1 MLLQQISS
9 GKSNGFVQS
18 FHTAYWENSRYIV
31 YGTGNKLVIYNGFSE
46 LIQTIDASEF
56 LKGSPNQDK
65 IFSTE
70 ISEFDG
76 KIAITIGT
84 NVLIFKPIQNKHMK
98 VQWSLLEILE
108 HNYPTFCTSW
118 SLINGQLLVGGG
130 AIVLWEQDKSGE
142 DNHNK
147 WTKIWE
153 QRVASNIIHAEI
165 SPDST
170 LFATVGEYDRLVKIW
185 CCPQGDYKD
194 WKSKFHYLPHPR
206 SVTNLSWRKGP
217 IEQINSQ
224 GSNILLTVCKDGI
237 CRIWAATNP
246 EEPHN
251 LYICTVVDPEQSLVT
266 LPSSEEERICH
277 GDPDCYSPIHWIH
290 PREFLISLKL
300 AIDSFDSEKEQTQ
313 IGAGLKKLKDLAN
326 DTPDL
331 LYQIQKDGSM
341 VIWGIRN
348 VYCRPRRIPKVL
360 VLLRASQALP
370 PSNAE
375 YFHGSTF
382 VFHDNTSSDF
392 KSTSVE
398 LTILAQSPQG
408 RINKYSTRLVEVF
421 ENLSPLQL
429 KYSWSGHRDHVK
441 TIIKSPGTDCFVS
454 LTNDGKEAIL
464 WDITKP
470 DISQLV
476 EQIGPKIIEKAPVYV
491 DSQIKLACVL
501 SDEFLA
507 AYDGT
512 RIELFMCGSN
522 CDNFHKT
529 VVFDDYDASYELLL
543 LFTYQHKTTTTS
555 FPTYVVGVSSKKN
568 TVFCWTFSYE
578 GHTGP
583 IINFVSKTCLP
594 IDSQVTMAISVEQ
607 WAGSNIRRYPSENLS
622 PPILLTYS
630 DEGYIRYWQA
640 NMKYNSDDPNND
652 KVLWMEEVVFDIGKK
667 KNTVLIKCGPQGKA
681 AEKENGYELTI
692 WECITKR
699 LPPAKD
705 FIEGFSEKIVDI
717 DWLFTSN
724 AEIVLAVS
732 TSQKIYIYTQLRKHH
747 VSERGSWIMFSEIDK
762 PCNVALPISAIS
774 WGSGGSL
781 IVANCNQFRCYNK
794 WLTEESNK
802 KVSSITGIIQ
812 KDPTLFHVVDH
823 LNGPL
828 PHHHP
833 TLLLQHILW
842 GKMDLVKQILAHLY
856 KFLKILIGSNKPIK
870 RLLPL
875 PFDKLF
881 QAQDETP
888 KPSTKT
894 RRYSSLF
901 GEDSDEEGSQ
911 ETLLEFTEE
920 TANFL
925 SEQLKVISL
934 PDLSHVEQAQL
945 LALIDTINQV
955 EHQKR
960 SLDENGVRYVLFMR
974 RYHYLNR
981 YKLSSGIRTPGL
993 NYRDMN
999 WALHSD
1005 SQDLLIE
1012 YSIQA
1017 SGGKFLWKDAR
1028 IHGIFLWLRSNE
1040 SVRQQFENV
1049 ARNHYMSKEERDPT
1063 DSSLFY
1069 MALRKK
1075 KLLLGLW
1082 RTANAHKEQT
1092 LMLKFLVND
1101 FTEPRWKTA
1110 ALKNAYALL
1119 GKQRYEY
1126 AAAFFLLGDRLKDAV
1141 NVCLKHLDDFQLAIA
1156 IARVYEG
1163 EEGPVLKSIYEDHVI
1178 PLAIRTGDRWLASL
1192 AFWSLNQR
1200 DKAVKAIMV
1209 PLETLCDHKI
1219 ESTPLTTDSPDAAL
1233 IVLYKQLKDKSIQTL
1248 RGAAEISFDKEY
1260 FFVLRSI
1267 FAYDRMGCPLL
1278 ALYLV
1283 QTWTFSPQSDPERPD
1298 HILKSR
1304 RRTTIF
1310 DIPLAASDDVIS
1322 KGVVNFDTWSWDA
1335 PLSPVS
1341 PISVKHITD
1350 KAEDIFSDE
1359 PSPMVSPITPKRIS
1373 FTDTTFKDS
1382 SDDNNV
1388 WGWDSPRHYQ
1398 KVNSFKA
1405 KKTDIFAEKI
1415 SKNDIEK
1422 DSENITLLDDI
1433 DFYDYKVSLV
1443 KRLCQQLLDAV
1454 MTFQEEPELFE
1465 QNTYYNDYVSRVE
1478 QGLATICENVKVPM
1492 PDIKELLISYPLYNE
1507 IYQINHL
1514 EFYQNNTKL
1523 ISGDAE
1529 GIIIIWDMNTMR
1541 PTLQFKAHNEGI
1553 LRCLFLNNKLI
1564 SHGRDNLLKL
1574 WKIDRNSLNDDK
1586 RFISEEKIVEIK
1598 DDDDEPKLEK
1608 CLSVNSLNFCKF
1620 DYCFKGDNDQDILIA
1635 LPSSKGS
1642 AAIDVWNLSNQQ
1654 RILGFDG
1661 KQETEGYCMA
1671 IKFFQHPTNK
1681 SEYLILS
1688 AYENGGVI
1696 LWSFSSDKSN
1706 DDDVNEELFSERLW
1720 SVKQHKE
1727 TVLALDVSKNR
1738 KFAISTAG
1746 DKKIVK
1752 YNFNENFEKEPL
1764 INSITIKSAGIADIK
1779 IRSDSKI
1786 FATAGWD
1793 SKIRVFSSKTMKPL
1807 AILSYHKESVYS
1819 LAFAHVFSQEDNDNT
1834 LIENEIDE
1842 RVLNHFL
1849 VGGGKDRRVTLWEI
1863 Y

>member
-1 MLLQQISS
+1 MQWCLLKI
-9 GKSNGFVQS
+9 
-18 FHTAYWENSRYIV
+18 
-31 YGTGNKLVIYNGFSE
+31 
-46 LIQTIDASEF
+46 
-56 LKGSPNQDK
+56 LK
-65 IFSTE
+65 
-70 ISEFDG
+70 
-76 KIAITIGT
+76 
-84 NVLIFKPIQNKHMK
+84 
-98 VQWSLLEILE
+98 

-130 AIVLWEQDKSGE
+130 AIVLWDQDKSSE

-147 WTKIWE
+147 WTKLWE
-153 QRVASNIIHAEI
+153 QRVASKIIHAEI

-170 LFATVGEYDRLVKIW
+170 LIATVGEYDRLVKIW
-185 CCPQGDYKD
+185 CYPKSDYKE
-194 WKSKFHYLPHPR
+194 WKYKFHYLPHPR
-206 SVTNLSWRKGP
+206 SVTNFSWRKGP
-217 IEQINSQ
+217 VDQINSQ

-246 EEPHN
+246 DEPYN

-266 LPSSEEERICH
+266 FPSSEEERMCH
-277 GDPDCYSPIHWIH
+277 GNPDCFSPIHWIH

-370 PSNAE
+370 SSDSD

-408 RINKYSTRLVEVF
+408 RINRYSTRLVEVF
-421 ENLSPLQL
+421 DNLSPLQL
-429 KYSWSGHRDHVK
+429 KYSWSGHHDDVK

-454 LTNDGKEAIL
+454 LTNNGKEAIL
-464 WDITKP
+464 WDVTKP

-476 EQIGPKIIEKAPVYV
+476 KQIGPKIIENAPAYV
-491 DSQIKLACVL
+491 DSRIKLACVL
-501 SDEFLA
+501 SDEHA
-507 AYDGT
+507 
-512 RIELFMCGSN
+512 
-522 CDNFHKT
+522 
-529 VVFDDYDASYELLL
+529 
-543 LFTYQHKTTTTS
+543 
-555 FPTYVVGVSSKKN
+555 
-568 TVFCWTFSYE
+568 
-578 GHTGP
+578 GP
-583 IINFVSKTCLP
+583 IINFVSKTYLP
-594 IDSQVTMAISVEQ
+594 IDSQVKMAISVEQ
-607 WAGSNIRRYPSENLS
+607 WAGSNIRCYPSENLS

-630 DEGYIRYWQA
+630 DDGYIRYWQA

-652 KVLWMEEVVFDIGKK
+652 KVLWMEEVIFDIGT
-667 KNTVLIKCGPQGKA
+667 KNPVLIKCGPQGKA
-681 AEKENGYELTI
+681 AVENDYEVTI

-732 TSQKIYIYTQLRKHH
+732 TSQKICIYTQLRKHH
-747 VSERGSWIMFSEIDK
+747 VSERGSWIMFSEIDN
-762 PCNVALPISAIS
+762 PCA
-774 WGSGGSL
+774 GSL
-781 IVANCNQFRCYNK
+781 IVANCNQLRCYNK
-794 WLTEESNK
+794 WLTEESMK
-802 KVSSITGIIQ
+802 KVSSITGINQ
-812 KDPTLFHVVDH
+812 KYTTLFHVVDH

-870 RLLPL
+870 RILPL

-888 KPSTKT
+888 KVSTKT
-894 RRYSSLF
+894 RRYSLLF

-925 SEQLKVISL
+925 SEQLKIISL

-1017 SGGKFLWKDAR
+1017 SGGKFLWEDAR

-1063 DSSLFY
+1063 DCSLFY

-1082 RTANAHKEQT
+1082 RTANSHKEQT

-1156 IARVYEG
+1156 ISRVYEG
-1163 EEGPVLKSIYEDHVI
+1163 EEGLVLKSIYEDHVI
-1178 PLAIRTGDRWLASL
+1178 PMAIRTGDRWLASM

-1209 PLETLCDHKI
+1209 PLETLCDHKT

-1248 RGAAEISFDKEY
+1248 RGAAEISFEKEY

-1322 KGVVNFDTWSWDA
+1322 KGVVSFDTWSWDA
-1335 PLSPVS
+1335 PVSPVS
-1341 PISVKHITD
+1341 PISVKHLTD

-1359 PSPMVSPITPKRIS
+1359 PSPIASPITPKRIS

-1382 SDDNNV
+1382 SGDDNV
-1388 WGWDSPRHYQ
+1388 WGWNSPKHYQ

-1415 SKNDIEK
+1415 YKNDIEK

-1454 MTFQEEPELFE
+1454 MTSQEEPELFE

-1492 PDIKELLISYPLYNE
+1492 PDIKELLISYPLFKE
-1507 IYQINHL
+1507 I
-1514 EFYQNNTKL
+1514 
-1523 ISGDAE
+1523 
-1529 GIIIIWDMNTMR
+1529 
-1541 PTLQFKAHNEGI
+1541 
-1553 LRCLFLNNKLI
+1553 
-1564 SHGRDNLLKL
+1564 
-1574 WKIDRNSLNDDK
+1574 
-1586 RFISEEKIVEIK
+1586 
-1598 DDDDEPKLEK
+1598 
-1608 CLSVNSLNFCKF
+1608 
-1620 DYCFKGDNDQDILIA
+1620 
-1635 LPSSKGS
+1635 
-1642 AAIDVWNLSNQQ
+1642 
-1654 RILGFDG
+1654 
-1661 KQETEGYCMA
+1661 
-1671 IKFFQHPTNK
+1671 
-1681 SEYLILS
+1681 
-1688 AYENGGVI
+1688 
-1696 LWSFSSDKSN
+1696 
-1706 DDDVNEELFSERLW
+1706 
-1720 SVKQHKE
+1720 
-1727 TVLALDVSKNR
+1727 
-1738 KFAISTAG
+1738 
-1746 DKKIVK
+1746 
-1752 YNFNENFEKEPL
+1752 
-1764 INSITIKSAGIADIK
+1764 
-1779 IRSDSKI
+1779 
-1786 FATAGWD
+1786 
-1793 SKIRVFSSKTMKPL
+1793 VF
-1807 AILSYHKESVYS
+1807 
-1819 LAFAHVFSQEDNDNT
+1819 
-1834 LIENEIDE
+1834 
-1842 RVLNHFL
+1842 
-1849 VGGGKDRRVTLWEI
+1849 
-1863 Y
+1863 